1 MSGKRVASKRNQ
13 KCSCGSG
20 RKHKK
25 CCGAVEQRAKP
36 SAISPVPQYAPSP
49 AGPGKPPIDGRNW
62 LFKVESQ
69 YKLDVDLAL
78 KAVQDDEL
86 RARVIN
92 GEVYIDWEMLRPRMP
107 FGPAS
112 HAAERFIPIL
122 NGMLAVRFAAFGG
135 LKVKSILGV
144 SDDGQWMPVSWASFT
159 ASGGDHVKVATA
171 FLNDGGPTIGSL
183 YRLATTNAAVSE
195 ALLYFGRN
203 SEPFFDLYKA
213 FEVVMDTV
221 GGQDRAAGLGLA
233 AAVDCARFTRS
244 ANDPLISGVFAR
256 HSQKPSAP
264 IKDPMNPLQAREFV
278 RTVIEKWI
286 AHLTNTPQGEAPPQA
301 TQTTTE

>member
-1 MSGKRVASKRNQ
+1 MSAIRVKVRRNE

-25 CCGAVEQRAKP
+25 CCGAVDQRSKL

-49 AGPGKPPIDGRNW
+49 TGPGKPPVDGRNW

-86 RARVIN
+86 RARVID

-112 HAAERFIPIL
+112 HAAERFLPIL

-144 SDDGQWMPVSWASFT
+144 SDEGQPIPVSWASFT
-159 ASGGDHVKVATA
+159 ASGGDQVKHAAA

-203 SEPFFDLYKA
+203 NEPFFDLYKA

-221 GGQDRAAGLGLA
+221 GGQERAAKFGIA
-233 AAVDCARFTRS
+233 SVSDCQRFSRS

-256 HSQKPSAP
+256 HSQKPTMP
-264 IKDPMNPLQAREFV
+264 IKDPMDQLQARDFV
-278 RTVIEKWI
+278 RGLLEKWI
-286 AHLTNTPQGEAPPQA
+286 IHLSSAPQGDTPPQT
-301 TQTTTE
+301 TQTTTQ